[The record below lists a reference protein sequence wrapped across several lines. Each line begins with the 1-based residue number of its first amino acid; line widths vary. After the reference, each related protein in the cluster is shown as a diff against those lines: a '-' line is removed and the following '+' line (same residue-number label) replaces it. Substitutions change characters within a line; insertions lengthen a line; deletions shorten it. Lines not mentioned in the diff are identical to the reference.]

1 MNKIKIIGIIYIRD
15 KYEELEDMKK
25 LLSVITLIVLLAAST
40 FAENHNKKF
49 ERGAAICQQI
59 AQDYNIEVEVKKVSA
74 LPRNAVG
81 VCMKKGEGKYVV
93 KLNWNYFLGMTDNLV
108 TPVLIHEMA
117 HAVTDN
123 CGHNKKWETA
133 IFDLV
138 DYFPYLNRY
147 EANMVNEYVAE
158 AE

>member
-1 MNKIKIIGIIYIRD
+1 
-15 KYEELEDMKK
+15 MKK
-25 LLSVITLIVLLAAST
+25 LFTIVTLLVLLVGSV
-40 FAENHNKKF
+40 FAESHNKKF

-59 AQDYNIEVEVKKVSA
+59 AQDYNIEVEVKRVSA

-81 VCMKKGEGKYVV
+81 VCMVKGEGKYVI
-93 KLNWNYFLGMTDNLV
+93 KLNWNYLLGMTDNLV
-108 TPVLIHEMA
+108 TPTLIHEMA

-123 CGHNKKWETA
+123 CGHNQKWETA

-147 EANMVNEYVAE
+147 EANILNQEVAE

>member
-1 MNKIKIIGIIYIRD
+1 
-15 KYEELEDMKK
+15 MKK
-25 LLSVITLIVLLAAST
+25 LLSVIILLVLLAGSV

-49 ERGAAICQQI
+49 EKGAAICQQI

-74 LPRNAVG
+74 LPNNAVG
-81 VCMKKGEGKYVV
+81 CCMKKGEGKFVI
-93 KLNWNYFLGMTDNLV
+93 KMNWNYLLEMTANHV

-123 CGHNKKWETA
+123 CGHNQKWVNA
-133 IFDLV
+133 IYDLV

-147 EANMVNEYVAE
+147 EVNMLNREVAKSE
-158 AE
+158 

>member
-1 MNKIKIIGIIYIRD
+1 
-15 KYEELEDMKK
+15 MKK
-25 LLSVITLIVLLAAST
+25 LFVTITLLVALVGSV

-49 ERGAAICQQI
+49 EKGAAICQQI
-59 AQDYNIEVEVKKVSA
+59 AQDYNIEVEVKRVSA
-74 LPRNAVG
+74 LPRNAAAC
-81 VCMKKGEGKYVV
+81 CMRKGEGKFVI
-93 KLNWNYFLGMTDNLV
+93 KLNWNYLLGMTDNLV
-108 TPVLIHEMA
+108 TPFLIHEMA

-147 EANMVNEYVAE
+147 ESNILNREVAE

>member
-1 MNKIKIIGIIYIRD
+1 
-15 KYEELEDMKK
+15 MKK
-25 LLSVITLIVLLAAST
+25 LLSIITLLVLLVGSV

-49 ERGAAICQQI
+49 EKGAAICQQI
-59 AQDYNIEVEVKKVSA
+59 AQDYNIEVEVKRVSA

-81 VCMKKGEGKYVV
+81 VCMTKGEGKYVI
-93 KLNWNYFLGMTDNLV
+93 KLNWNYLLGMTDNLV

-147 EANMVNEYVAE
+147 EANILNREVAE

>member
-1 MNKIKIIGIIYIRD
+1 
-15 KYEELEDMKK
+15 MKK
-25 LLSVITLIVLLAAST
+25 LLSVITLTALLVAST
-40 FAENHNKKF
+40 FAESHNKKF
-49 ERGAAICQQI
+49 EKGAAICQQI
-59 AQDYNIEVEVKKVSA
+59 AQDYNIEVEVKKVVA
-74 LPRNAVG
+74 LPGNAVG
-81 VCMKKGEGKYVV
+81 VCMTKGERKYVI
-93 KLNWNYFLGMTDNLV
+93 KLNWNYLLGMTDNLV

-147 EANMVNEYVAE
+147 EANILNQEVAE

>member
-1 MNKIKIIGIIYIRD
+1 
-15 KYEELEDMKK
+15 MKK
-25 LLSVITLIVLLAAST
+25 LLSIITLFIALAASV
-40 FAENHNKKF
+40 FAENHNKKY
-49 ERGAAICQQI
+49 EKGVEICQQI
-59 AQDYNIEVEVKKVSA
+59 ANDYNIEVEVKKVSA

-81 VCMKKGEGKYVV
+81 VCMKKGEGKYIV
-93 KLNWNYFLGMTDNLV
+93 KLNWNYLLGMTDNLV

-123 CGHNKKWETA
+123 CGHNQKWETA

-138 DYFPYLNRY
+138 DYFPYMNRY
-147 EANMVNEYVAE
+147 EAGIVNREVAE

>member
-1 MNKIKIIGIIYIRD
+1 
-15 KYEELEDMKK
+15 MKR
-25 LLSVITLIVLLAAST
+25 LFTIITLLVLVGSA

-49 ERGAAICQQI
+49 EKGAAICQQI

-81 VCMKKGEGKYVV
+81 CCMVKGEGKYVI
-93 KLNWNYFLGMTDNLV
+93 KLNWNYLLGMTDNLV
-108 TPVLIHEMA
+108 TPVIIHEMA

-147 EANMVNEYVAE
+147 EANILNQEVAE